1 MTHLPRS
8 PARNHRSLSR
18 RRLLGLGIAAAGAA
32 TLPAWARAARVPTR
46 RLAFTHLHT
55 GEELAVTYYAH
66 GRYDADALG
75 AINHLLRDFRTGDTC
90 PIETALLDQLSLVHA
105 ALGSDAPFQV
115 ISGYRS
121 PATND
126 MLRAR
131 SNGVAPAQPA
141 HGRQGHRRQ
150 ARRHPLA
157 APARGRGRT
166 RTGRCGLLSEI
177 RFRPPRCRPSAS
189 MVGRRVSAAKTPR
202 TPITQRR
209 REQ

>member
-8 PARNHRSLSR
+8 PARTHRNLSR
-18 RRLLGLGIAAAGAA
+18 RRLLGLGIAAAGAV
-32 TLPAWARAARVPTR
+32 TLPAWARAASVPTR

-55 GEELAVTYYAH
+55 GEELAVTCCVH
-66 GRYDADALG
+66 GRYDAGALD
-75 AINHLLRDFRTGDTC
+75 AINHLLRDFRTGDTH

-131 SNGVAPAQPA
+131 SNGVA
-141 HGRQGHRRQ
+141 RRSLHMDGK
-150 ARRHPLA
+150 AIDVRLADTRSRRLREVAAGLA
-157 APARGRGRT
+157 LGGVGYYPKSDFVH
-166 RTGRCGLLSEI
+166 LD
-177 RFRPPRCRPSAS
+177 
-189 MVGRRVSAAKTPR
+189 VGRPR
-202 TPITQRR
+202 QW
-209 REQ
+209 